1 MIGPQKQ
8 AVTKARSYLINCMAM
23 APCSELRTGL
33 SIPFAESMTTIQNA
47 TVEQVR
53 KLVSIK
59 ERIETL
65 QGEIEAIIG
74 NGGSAAPANAEP
86 QNRVKISRSEAARV
100 AITARWGKMK
110 LRADGLKAPKKR
122 RKMSAAAR
130 VAIATAQQARWAK
143 IKSNGATHSEQNGKS
158 RLSAAGK
165 AAIIA
170 GTKAR
175 WAKIRASKGEA
186 ASKKKGKS
194 VPLTS

>member
-1 MIGPQKQ
+1 
-8 AVTKARSYLINCMAM
+8 
-23 APCSELRTGL
+23 
-33 SIPFAESMTTIQNA
+33 MTTIQNA
-47 TVEQVR
+47 TVEQLR

-59 ERIETL
+59 EHIETL
-65 QGEIEAIIG
+65 QGEIKVIIG
-74 NGGSAAPANAEP
+74 NGGSAAPGNAEP
-86 QNRVKISRSEAARV
+86 QGRGKMSRSEAARA
-100 AITARWGKMK
+100 AITARWGKMN
-110 LRADGLKAPKKR
+110 LRLDDRAAPKKR
-122 RKMSAAAR
+122 WKMSAAAR
-130 VAIATAQQARWAK
+130 AAIAAAQKTRWAR
-143 IKSNGATHSEQNGKS
+143 IKGNGTTHSEPAKNGKS